1 MGRHRGK
8 LGASRVGTFGGYKGF
23 QWVGWGVKAL
33 LTGCRAARGFGP
45 VQIPRRKGALTL
57 FRHGGGMPNC
67 LRPKWT
73 GARVFFTVCLAVRG
87 DDTLVREVAA
97 LRRAVAETKAERPFG
112 IQAWVVLPD
121 HLHCVWQMPEGT
133 GAFRQDGR
141 RSRHGFRWKWVGRGE
156 PRPTIRWESCP
167 RRSLC
172 G

>member
-57 FRHGGGMPNC
+57 FRHGGGMPNY

-112 IQAWVVLPD
+112 IEAWVVLPD
-121 HLHCVWQMPEGT
+121 HLHCVWQMPEGDRDFST
-133 GAFRQDGR
+133 
-141 RSRHGFRWKWVGRGE
+141 
-156 PRPTIRWESCP
+156 RWEAIKARFSMEKG
-167 RRSLC
+167 RA

>member
-1 MGRHRGK
+1 
-8 LGASRVGTFGGYKGF
+8 
-23 QWVGWGVKAL
+23 
-33 LTGCRAARGFGP
+33 
-45 VQIPRRKGALTL
+45 
-57 FRHGGGMPNC
+57 MPNY

-112 IQAWVVLPD
+112 IEAWVVLPD

-141 RSRHGFRWKWVGRGE
+141 RSRHGFRWKWVGGVH
-156 PRPTIRWESCP
+156 PAAPGWV
-167 RRSLC
+167 
-172 G
+172 